1 MSREKRIERGVPSMP
16 TGRST
21 VTAIVTAYNYGR
33 FLAECAH
40 SVLTQRDVDVRLII
54 VDDCSTD
61 DTPLVTAELGRDPR
75 VTVIRNEPNLGQ
87 IPSVN
92 MALERVES
100 EYVMK
105 LDADDLLTPDSL
117 ARSTALLEAHPRIG
131 FVYGRPLHFSGPV
144 PAMASTPAKSWT
156 VWAGH
161 DWVAGRCRSGYN
173 VISQPEVVMRTAALR
188 AAGPVRADL
197 PHTFDMHLWIQLASM
212 GNVGRIN
219 GPAQG
224 LYRVHDA
231 SLQRTIHAGAL
242 FDLRGRRDAFD
253 AAFAAA
259 AGTIPGARELHETAR
274 RNLAAVALDRACRAY
289 DRGQTCEQPVD
300 ELVSFA
306 LETCPGARQL
316 REWRALERRRYVGA
330 KRAQRHPR
338 FFAAALARRSAEEL
352 GHWLWLRTGEQ

>member
-1 MSREKRIERGVPSMP
+1 
-16 TGRST
+16 
-21 VTAIVTAYNYGR
+21 
-33 FLAECAH
+33 LD
-40 SVLTQRDVDVRLII
+40 QRAVDVKVLI
-54 VDDCSTD
+54 VDDCSSD
-61 DTPLVTAELGRDPR
+61 ETPLVTSELVRDPR

-92 MALERVES
+92 MALERVDS

-105 LDADDLLTPDSL
+105 LDADDLLAPGSL
-117 ARSTALLEAHPRIG
+117 ARATALLEAHPRLG

-144 PAMASTPAKSWT
+144 PAVASAPTRSWT
-156 VWAGH
+156 IWPGQ
-161 DWVAGRCRSGYN
+161 DWVAARCQSGYN
-173 VISQPEVVMRTAALR
+173 VISQPEVVMRTTALR
-188 AAGPVRADL
+188 SAGPVRADL

-212 GNVGRIN
+212 GDVGRIN

-259 AGTIPGARELHETAR
+259 AGTLPGAQELHETAL
-274 RNLAAVALDRACRAY
+274 RNLAAHALDRACRAY
-289 DRGQTCEQPVD
+289 DRGRTCELPVD

-306 LETCPGARQL
+306 LETCAGACQL
-316 REWRALERRRYVGA
+316 REWKALERRRSVGA
-330 KRAQRHPR
+330 ERVPHHPR
-338 FFAAALARRSAEEL
+338 FFAAALARRSNEEL
-352 GHWLWLRTGEQ
+352 IHWLWLRTGEQ